1 MHHQQLSTALMSNM
15 SASKF
20 VNALDSRQT
29 RLNGL
34 VPGEN
39 GMLSHASS
47 SSALLDLFFKLVRNL
62 PEEDLKKKVSTILT
76 TVRTTGDDEYLV
88 DLFVLMFQTRD
99 CRGGK
104 GEKMLFYKLLLELY
118 KEYPKTVI
126 SLLGEIPYY
135 GYYKDFLILLEM
147 IAPLHS
153 KLEFGNL
160 FRLQSTMIDLYAAQ
174 LLKDKKE
181 LDASVGTETV
191 PRLYSYAVSGAI
203 PKLSLAAK
211 FAPREGKHFKA
222 AHKMLVRKLF
232 GKSPRAQEQYR
243 KLVVPLT
250 KALEVPEILMCARRY
265 DEINFKKVPSLC
277 LNRFRKSFLN
287 ELVTKK
293 GDYPVPLSA
302 STEETG
308 NRHPDDPKRVQ
319 CRKNLQL
326 AAAEG
331 KVCGKVLQ
339 PHELV
344 SQLMGN
350 SRISSTESTVY
361 DAQWAKI
368 KEAVLEGMTKLV
380 STTDSSAI
388 NLGKLVPLVDVS
400 LSMRGT
406 PMEVAIA
413 LGILVSELSDRAFRD
428 RFITFHETP
437 AWVSLEGCKSLRD
450 KVVETQASLWGTTT
464 DFQAALEM
472 ILEVA
477 VKHRLSPEEIPDLI
491 VFSDMQFNQADR
503 FFETMHDVITRR
515 FAEAGVAI
523 CGTPY
528 RAPKIIYWN
537 LRGDTRGFPVEANTP
552 NTQMLSGFS
561 PSLLKL
567 LLDGEPLV
575 IEEVATDGTVTRREV
590 TPAETL
596 RKALDDE
603 RYNRIRAILSD
614 SNEGVLSQ
622 YTFTPPLSEES
633 YESSDSIDS
642 YDSDYYA

>member
-1 MHHQQLSTALMSNM
+1 MHHQQLSTALTSNM

-20 VNALDSRQT
+20 VNALDSRQN

-104 GEKMLFYKLLLELY
+104 GEKMLFYRLLLELY

-147 IAPLHS
+147 IAPLQS

-160 FRLQSTMIDLYAAQ
+160 FRLQSAMIDLYAAQ

-181 LDASVGTETV
+181 LDASVGTEAV
-191 PRLYSYAVSGAI
+191 PRLYSYALSGAT

-350 SRISSTESTVY
+350 SRISSIESTVY

-400 LSMRGT
+400 LSMKGT

-603 RYNRIRAILSD
+603 RYDRIRSILSD

-622 YTFTPPLSEES
+622 YTFTPPLSDED
-633 YESSDSIDS
+633 SDSIDS
-642 YDSDYYA
+642 YDSEYYA